1 MIRKL
6 DERTLIA
13 GQIDPAE
20 IAALAQGGVTMIVNN
35 RPDGEDPGQPS
46 GAEIEQAAHACGIQY
61 RHVPVGSSGLSH
73 DQVQAM
79 ADAMESTGGTTLA
92 FCRSGTRS
100 IYLWALARA
109 GAGADVEDI
118 GRKAAE
124 AGFDLTPITPYLG

>member
-20 IAALAQGGVTMIVNN
+20 IAEMVAGGVTMIVNN

-46 GAEIEQAAHACGIQY
+46 SAEIEQAAHAAGIHY
-61 RHVPVGSSGLSH
+61 RHVPVGSSGLSQ

-79 ADAMESTGGTTLA
+79 ADAMEATGGTTLA

-100 IYLWALARA
+100 IYLWALART
-109 GAGADVEDI
+109 GAGADVEDVA
-118 GRKAAE
+118 RKAAE
-124 AGFDLTPITPYLG
+124 AGYDLTPIRPYLG

>member
-1 MIRKL
+1 MIKKL

-20 IAALAQGGVTMIVNN
+20 IAALAEGGVTMIVNN

-46 GAEIEQAAHACGIQY
+46 GAEIGQAAHAAGIQY
-61 RHVPVGSSGLSH
+61 RHVPVGSSGLSQ

-79 ADAMESTGGTTLA
+79 ADAMEATGGTTLA

-109 GAGADVEDI
+109 GAGADVEDVA
-118 GRKAAE
+118 RKAAE
-124 AGFDLTPITPYLG
+124 AGYDLTPIRPYLG